1 MERTAIVLGMALA
14 GGLVS
19 MQPAMNAQ
27 LGRATGPL
35 PAAMISFFIGGAILA
50 AIVLATGQMGNVTAM
65 FDVRWY
71 YLFGGVFGAIWITTS
86 LMAIRTLGAGGVVAA
101 TITGQLTGSVILDRL
116 GVLGLDE
123 TPITLPRVIGV
134 TMLIVGTYLIVR

>member
-1 MERTAIVLGMALA
+1 MERAAIVVGMAIA

-19 MQPAMNAQ
+19 MQPAMNSQ

-50 AIVLATGQMGNVTAM
+50 VIVLAIGQMGNVTSAL
-65 FDVRWY
+65 DVRWY
-71 YLFGGVFGAIWITTS
+71 YLLGGVFGALWITSS
-86 LMAIRTLGAGGVVAA
+86 LVAIRTLGAGGVVAA

-116 GVLGLDE
+116 GVLGLEE
-123 TPITLPRVIGV
+123 TPITPARVAGV
-134 TMLIVGTYLIVR
+134 AMLIVGTYLIVR